1 MEKLFLKGG
10 NMDNGTVLKWI
21 GRIATA
27 GGIVAGLVS
36 NWVSEQDRKK
46 TIADEVSKQLSEQL
60 KIVDKA
66 GES

>member
-1 MEKLFLKGG
+1 MVDKS
-10 NMDNGTVLKWI
+10 VAIKWI
-21 GRIATA
+21 GRIAAA

-36 NWVSEQDRKK
+36 NWVAEQNQKK

>member
-1 MEKLFLKGG
+1 MVDKSIAI
-10 NMDNGTVLKWI
+10 KWI

-27 GGIVAGLVS
+27 GGIVAGLIS
-36 NWVSEQDRKK
+36 NWVAEQNQKK